1 MARNTQPNLQ
11 QSETCCA
18 DPVSGVSPAPVG
30 KPAECPAGAQTH
42 RVLDQVTVKQ
52 WPAHENSHLALHASH
67 PRAKDRL
74 QKRVGRG
81 DGQVQDPAHKG
92 WSRGGTMGGRKE
104 ERPFVSLCPTQ
115 TLPSSRAHNPTI
127 NFYPHIFIFC
137 VFLPEMTSAFLSVFR
152 SSSSTFSMKPPLVT
166 PIGQMSWCSFGIFH
180 ALTHTAL
187 PCFSHCRKC
196 TPLMKCEMI

>member
-1 MARNTQPNLQ
+1 MARSTQPNLQ

-18 DPVSGVSPAPVG
+18 DPVSVVSPALLG
-30 KPAECPAGAQTH
+30 KPAECPAGPQTH

-52 WPAHENSHLALHASH
+52 WPPHENSQVALHASH
-67 PRAKDRL
+67 SRAKDRL

-127 NFYPHIFIFC
+127 NFYPHIFIFY
-137 VFLPEMTSAFLSVFR
+137 VFLPEMTSAFLCLSELKLYLLHETSPGHPNRANVLVLLWHFPC
-152 SSSSTFSMKPPLVT
+152 TDPYCFTLFFPLQEIH
-166 PIGQMSWCSFGIFH
+166 PID
-180 ALTHTAL
+180 
-187 PCFSHCRKC
+187 
-196 TPLMKCEMI
+196 EV